1 MPQKLKILSLAPLIA
16 LSFSAYAATT
26 EVSDLSEAHD
36 YALKA
41 VYEHIGEKRELNKAE
56 LVAVEQIV
64 RIYQDIEAKL
74 QQLPKSQSLK
84 EEPRVG
90 DSATSPNSFDILAE
104 RLASLRGE
112 FHEYFLTKNF
122 GTTNDIPT
130 PAPVTD
136 ETDTK
141 GVKVDE

>member
-16 LSFSAYAATT
+16 LSFSAYATTT

-56 LVAVEQIV
+56 LAAVEQIV

-90 DSATSPNSFDILAE
+90 DSSTSPNSFDILAE